1 MPDAATIQGH
11 PEEAL
16 LNEQGEVITMLTV
29 CCECG
34 ALRSILFLSRDRWY
48 CSACRVEGK
57 APPQLFPV
65 S

>member
-1 MPDAATIQGH
+1 MPEAATIEGH

-16 LNEQGEVITMLTV
+16 LNEQGKVITMLTV

-34 ALRSILFLSRDRWY
+34 ALRSILFLERDRWY
-48 CSACRVEGK
+48 CSVCRVEGK